1 MLFMLVLL
9 KLYFEKWV
17 SGVGGWLRGLF

>member
-1 MLFMLVLL
+1 MFVLL

-17 SGVGGWLRGLF
+17 SGVGGWLRCLF